1 MAALQRVGVLV
12 KRGAV
17 EIAQPM
23 RIVGKM
29 PGHPVQ
35 HYAETFAMAGIHQRG
50 KILRSAKS
58 AGRRVQT
65 GRLIAPRAV
74 ERVFADGQK
83 FDVSKAEIADIARK
97 LLRQVAIGQPFVV
110 ALAPPRA
117 EVDLVDRHRRS
128 ERVDISGRRPGTR
141 QLGLVEN
148 DGCRLRTHLGGKC
161 QWIGFQRQVLAV
173 GADNIKFVMIAG
185 LGVRN
190 EQLPIA
196 DPAHAH
202 WMAPCV
208 PEIEI
213 ADHADPPRIGRE
225 HDEAHPGNAIQRH
238 RMRAKLVVDSL
249 MGAFAQKIEIE
260 VAQNRRKAVGVVE
273 LDHGLAE
280 TGAQLVALGA
290 VRKRAGKQAC
300 VMNARQRCRFA
311 MFADRL
317 DVRRLGQE
325 RAYYRLVALFV
336 EAEIMK
342 WI

>member
-1 MAALQRVGVLV
+1 M
-12 KRGAV
+12 
-17 EIAQPM
+17 
-23 RIVGKM
+23 
-29 PGHPVQ
+29 
-35 HYAETFAMAGIHQRG
+35 
-50 KILRSAKS
+50 
-58 AGRRVQT
+58 
-65 GRLIAPRAV
+65 
-74 ERVFADGQK
+74 
-83 FDVSKAEIADIARK
+83 
-97 LLRQVAIGQPFVV
+97 
-110 ALAPPRA
+110 
-117 EVDLVDRHRRS
+117 
-128 ERVDISGRRPGTR
+128 
-141 QLGLVEN
+141 
-148 DGCRLRTHLGGKC
+148 
-161 QWIGFQRQVLAV
+161 LAV

-225 HDEAHPGNAIQRH
+225 HDEPHAGNAIQRH